1 MAMQTPERFFD
12 LLELNFFSKS
22 PTQTYP
28 KLDLDHLRPKY
39 DMFYTYLGGII
50 VFTSKNIAFQGN

>member
-1 MAMQTPERFFD
+1 MP
-12 LLELNFFSKS
+12 
-22 PTQTYP
+22 PTQTYS